1 MVLRP
6 VWKLQRALEERNA
19 WLLLREERII
29 QLEQEI
35 RGRDDLLSLREQRIR
50 QLEVQIEQAQEV
62 VCDRENGVRERERT
76 IALLETQLRELKIT
90 DPDDELRIEI
100 DRRGA
105 LLRQREARIRTLEIE
120 IRGQEAELHL
130 FRTALDQAE
139 DILRKRDAELAL
151 LERQPD
157 WSPEPEHS
165 AESCS
170 DWWSASDHTPAKV
183 IQEWQQAALDFAR
196 LDLKDGQELIDP
208 YVLERSLHGHPT
220 RLLIVTRQAADW
232 YDRFDLTRAPVS
244 MHCKWC
250 TRVTPYSIAVVI
262 ME

>member
-35 RGRDDLLSLREQRIR
+35 NVRDDLLSLREQRIR
-50 QLEVQIEQAQEV
+50 QLEAQIEQAQEV
-62 VCDRENGVRERERT
+62 VRDRENGVREREQT
-76 IALLETQLRELKIT
+76 IALLETQLHELKIT

-100 DRRGA
+100 DRRGV

-139 DILRKRDAELAL
+139 DILRKRDAKLVF

-157 WSPEPEHS
+157 RSPENTQP
-165 AESCS
+165 
-170 DWWSASDHTPAKV
+170 K
-183 IQEWQQAALDFAR
+183 AALIGGAR
-196 LDLKDGQELIDP
+196 AITPLP
-208 YVLERSLHGHPT
+208 RSFKNGSKRPLT
-220 RLLIVTRQAADW
+220 LRDW
-232 YDRFDLTRAPVS
+232 
-244 MHCKWC
+244 
-250 TRVTPYSIAVVI
+250 I
-262 ME
+262 